1 MFMGLFVALLVI
13 LADQVSK
20 FYVMTYLMND
30 GHYIGVT
37 SFFNVIQA
45 WNTGVSFSMFND
57 GGKTG
62 LIILSLIAVV
72 VVIFLLRW
80 MYKDNSKLIRVA
92 LGMIVG
98 GAIGNLID
106 RIRYG
111 AVYDFL
117 DFHVSGHHWPA
128 FNVADSFICIGAFLI
143 IVYGMFSVE
152 KRTKGE

>member
-1 MFMGLFVALLVI
+1 MFLGLFTALFVI
-13 LADQVSK
+13 ILDQFSK
-20 FYVMTYLMND
+20 FYVMTSLLKD
-30 GHYIGVT
+30 EHYIGVT
-37 SFFNVIQA
+37 SFFNIVQA
-45 WNTGVSFSMFND
+45 WNTGVSFSMFNN
-57 GGKTG
+57 GGKLG
-62 LIILSLIAVV
+62 LIVLSSIAVV

-80 MYKDNSKLIRVA
+80 MYKDNSKLIKVA

-143 IVYGMFSVE
+143 VIYGIFSKE
-152 KRTKGE
+152 KK